1 MNLKHFL
8 FHNIWIKNKEKS
20 SLFDLYKK
28 EIKVNSISNQNITD
42 KNLSNYGY
50 IPIILEKIKGS
61 KLFIHI
67 EILLIMFYLFTD
79 QILQVDSHTP
89 PH

>member
-1 MNLKHFL
+1 MD
-8 FHNIWIKNKEKS
+8 KNKEKL

-50 IPIILEKIKGS
+50 I
-61 KLFIHI
+61 
-67 EILLIMFYLFTD
+67 
-79 QILQVDSHTP
+79 Q
-89 PH
+89 